1 MNYKVSHQTKDTLI
15 KEYLFRI
22 EALTKRVKQLEDYII
37 KNKTNL

>member
-15 KEYLFRI
+15 QEYLFRI
-22 EALTKRVKQLEDYII
+22 EALTKRVEALENYII